1 MKKTQTKKGVSAG
14 KIVAIGAGVAAA
26 AALSY
31 YFFGPEGKKNQKKLK
46 GWMVKMKGEVL
57 EKIESAQDM
66 TENAYHTIVD
76 TVASQYAKNDTV
88 AEVKAFAD
96 NLKKQWKGIAKTA
109 TAKKGVAKKAVK
121 KAVKKVMKKMAPKKA
136 VKKTVS
142 KKK

>member
-1 MKKTQTKKGVSAG
+1 MKKTQTTKGVSTG
-14 KIVAIGAGVAAA
+14 KVIAIGAGVVAA

-57 EKIESAQDM
+57 EKIESAKEM
-66 TENAYHTIVD
+66 SEHAYHTIVD
-76 TVASQYAKNDTV
+76 TVASQYAKSDSV
-88 AEVKAFAD
+88 AEVKAFAE

-109 TAKKGVAKKAVK
+109 TAKKT
-121 KAVKKVMKKMAPKKA
+121 VKKVMKKVAPKKV
-136 VKKTVS
+136 VKKVAKKVTS

>member
-1 MKKTQTKKGVSAG
+1 MKKTQTKKGVSTG
-14 KIVAIGAGVAAA
+14 KVIAIGAGVAAA

-57 EKIESAQDM
+57 EKIENAQDM

-76 TVASQYAKNDTV
+76 SVASQYAKSDSV
-88 AEVKAFAD
+88 AEIKAFAE

-109 TAKKGVAKKAVK
+109 KGTKGTAKKTVKKMVAKKAV
-121 KAVKKVMKKMAPKKA
+121 
-136 VKKTVS
+136 S
-142 KKK
+142 KKKK